1 MHPSIHCNTI
11 YNSQD
16 MEKTYL
22 SIDRGVD
29 KDVVHIYKGVLLSHK
44 MTEIMSFAA
53 TWMDLGIIIL
63 GEVSQTKTNIIQY
76 RSYVKSKKWNKWTD
90 LQNGNGL
97 TDFKNKVVVAKGERW
112 GEEE

>member
-1 MHPSIHCNTI
+1 
-11 YNSQD
+11 

-22 SIDRGVD
+22 SIDTGVD

-76 RSYVKSKKWNKWTD
+76 RSYVKSKK
-90 LQNGNGL
+90 
-97 TDFKNKVVVAKGERW
+97 
-112 GEEE
+112 

>member
-1 MHPSIHCNTI
+1 
-11 YNSQD
+11 

-44 MTEIMSFAA
+44 MNEIMSFAA
-53 TWMDLGIIIL
+53 KWMDLGIIIL

-76 RSYVKSKKWNKWTD
+76 RSYVKSKK
-90 LQNGNGL
+90 
-97 TDFKNKVVVAKGERW
+97 
-112 GEEE
+112 